1 METGMMSAQ
10 PTSQNA
16 GYSGTVDVAGK
27 PIEVKNGVAEV
38 QGKQFFV
45 SVTGDMVADEQG
57 RLVGFI
63 ENGVF
68 KKNTNEHLKMLMD
81 KGLIQEG
88 GK

>member
-1 METGMMSAQ
+1 MEQGMLSQAQ
-10 PTSQNA
+10 PQQQAAYN
-16 GYSGTVDVAGK
+16 GTVDALGTQV
-27 PIEVKNGVAEV
+27 EVKDGVAEV
-38 QGKQFFV
+38 QGHKFYV
-45 SVTGDMVADEQG
+45 SNDGQMVADEQG

-68 KKNTNEHLKMLMD
+68 KKNTNEHLKMLLE